1 MIELIPAIDIIDGR
15 CVRLRQGAYDAKTEY
30 DTNPVDLAKRY
41 EDAGI
46 RRLHVVDL
54 DGARQS
60 HVINVKTV
68 EAIVR
73 QTSLVVDFGG
83 GIKSEED
90 LHKVFD
96 AGVPLVIV
104 GSLAVRQPE
113 IMGEWLQTFG
123 NEHFIL
129 GADARNGKI
138 SVNGWK
144 ETSELEL
151 IPFIESYAK
160 QGVQH
165 VLCTDIARD
174 GMLQG
179 PAVEL
184 YREIMQQLPNIGLI
198 ASGGVSSMDDIRALD
213 AAGVPAVVIG
223 KALLEGHIS
232 LKELRTLC

>member
-1 MIELIPAIDIIDGR
+1 MIEPIPAIDIIEGR
-15 CVRLRQGAYDAKTEY
+15 CVRLRQGAYDAKAVY
-30 DTNPVDLAKRY
+30 DTDPVDLAKRY
-41 EDAGI
+41 EDAGM

-54 DGARQS
+54 DGARQA
-60 HVINVKTV
+60 HVVNVKTV

-96 AGVPLVIV
+96 AGVPLVTV
-104 GSLAVRQPE
+104 GSMAARQPDV
-113 IMGEWLQTFG
+113 MGAWLQAFG
-123 NEHFIL
+123 SEHFIL
-129 GADARNGKI
+129 GADARDGKI

-144 ETSELEL
+144 ETSELDL
-151 IPFIESYAK
+151 IPFIEGYAK

-179 PAVEL
+179 PAVAL
-184 YREIMQQLPNIGLI
+184 YGEIMKQLPGIGLI

-232 LKELRTLC
+232 LKELSTLC